1 MSRTACDRSPATV
14 SSATRRPSRMMATRS
29 ATAST
34 SPMMWLDEV
43 AEEALEVV
51 GQDTPAGRRLVE
63 MRDFYTYLLAEM
75 PAVIERWQQ
84 GKKPRT

>member
-1 MSRTACDRSPATV
+1 
-14 SSATRRPSRMMATRS
+14 
-29 ATAST
+29 
-34 SPMMWLDEV
+34 MWLDEV